1 MDLQCAAGYRPSS
14 FGNHLFSHVRSGQT
28 QLHTKVPSLPVAI
41 PPPLCYNIGIKYRF
55 KELIMADL
63 TQKPIDHNVDAPGQP
78 ISDRKRKKREKNL
91 IFYPLGTIGRDMMYY
106 LFTSCLFTYIMLT
119 KQLTNSQLLA
129 ITAIMVAARI
139 FDALNDPIM
148 GNIIERTRTKWGKFK
163 PWLLA
168 GVLSTSVVIFLAFN
182 TSLQGWAF
190 IVFFGIIYFAYSITY
205 TMHDIAY
212 WGMIPAMSRDADLR
226 NQYTSRATFCAGIGS
241 TLASFL
247 IPMLTVGKGALGGS
261 AGKAYGIIALVI
273 AILGPLFILFP
284 LLGAKEN
291 RDELAEPKSKLNFK
305 RILRTITQNDQLR
318 WMILIF
324 LIQQIGNSLVFGG
337 IGTYFVYFRFGYAG
351 GLYSIF
357 SIVGVAA
364 TAVLML
370 IFPALSRK
378 FTRRQL
384 MTLGIIMVAV
394 GSVIEIIGG
403 ILLPGNMFGFAV
415 VTIGYMLVNLGLYG
429 FYLIMMISI
438 VNTVEYNE
446 LKTGHRN
453 EAIITSMRPLLT
465 KMGSAIVAAFTS
477 LTFIIFKVV
486 EKTNAIADFEQQAE
500 LGKITDDA
508 RLEGINGVIGTVGS
522 WQTTGLLLAMV
533 IIPLV
538 FGFVSYILYQKF
550 YKLDEKTYDNICAQL
565 EERKAA
571 EVAEVSEVS
580 EASEAGMNKA
590 E

>member
-1 MDLQCAAGYRPSS
+1 MAD
-14 FGNHLFSHVRSGQT
+14 
-28 QLHTKVPSLPVAI
+28 
-41 PPPLCYNIGIKYRF
+41 
-55 KELIMADL
+55 KEL
-63 TQKPIDHNVDAPGQP
+63 KPIEHNVDAPGTP

-106 LFTSCLFTYIMLT
+106 LFTNCILTYILFT
-119 KQLTNSQLLA
+119 KQLTSAQLIA
-129 ITAIMVAARI
+129 ITAIMIAARV

-168 GVLSTSVVIFLAFN
+168 GVLSTSVVIALAFN
-182 TSLQGWAF
+182 MNRLQGWGF

-205 TMHDIAY
+205 TMHDISY

-247 IPMLTVGKGALGGS
+247 IPMLTTGENALGGN
-261 AGKAYGIIALVI
+261 AGTAYGIIAIVV
-273 AILGPLFILFP
+273 AVLGPLFILFP
-284 LLGAKEN
+284 LLGAKEH
-291 RDELAEPKSKLNFK
+291 RATSAGPKAKTDFRSIF
-305 RILRTITQNDQLR
+305 RTITRNDQLR
-318 WMILIF
+318 WMIIIF

-337 IGTYFVYFRFGYAG
+337 IGSSFIYFRFGYAG
-351 GLYSIF
+351 GWYSTF
-357 SIVGVAA
+357 SLVGVAA
-364 TAVLML
+364 TAVLMI

-384 MTLGIIMVAV
+384 MTFGIVMVAI
-394 GSVIEIIGG
+394 GSVIEIIAGL
-403 ILLPGNMFGFAV
+403 LLPATMIGFIV
-415 VTIGYMLVNLGLYG
+415 LTVGYMLVNLGLYG

-446 LKTGHRN
+446 LKTGERN

-465 KMGSAIVAAFTS
+465 KMGSAIVVALTS
-477 LTFIIFKVV
+477 LTYLIFRVT
-486 EKTNAIADFEQQAE
+486 EKTNAIADFEQQAQ
-500 LGKITDDA
+500 LGEINDEA
-508 RLEGINGVIGTVGS
+508 RMAGINGVIEGVDK

-533 IIPLV
+533 LIPLV
-538 FGFVSYILYQKF
+538 FGLISYFLYQKF
-550 YKLDEKTYDNICAQL
+550 YKLDEKTYDDICLQL
-565 EERKAA
+565 EARKAEA
-571 EVAEVSEVS
+571 EGAP
-580 EASEAGMNKA
+580 ASEPDSA